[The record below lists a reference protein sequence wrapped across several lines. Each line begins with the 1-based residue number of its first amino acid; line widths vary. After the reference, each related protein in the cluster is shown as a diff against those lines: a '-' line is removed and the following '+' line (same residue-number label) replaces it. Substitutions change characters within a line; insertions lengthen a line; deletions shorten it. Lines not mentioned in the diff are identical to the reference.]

1 MCHVLTDIN
10 KNGGWNKM
18 PYLEYGKIDEET
30 EKRLKELVENKSF
43 RSYWRKKRRFDIAVS
58 SCILLLATIPMCFV
72 AAAIFID
79 DPHGSPFYKQ
89 IRIGRHGKEF
99 YMYKF
104 RTMYVDADK
113 RKAELMDQNEMDGP
127 VFKIKDDPRI
137 TRLGKIL
144 RKLSVDELPQLFN
157 VLRGDMS
164 MVGPRP
170 PLPGEVEEYSDYHKL
185 RLIVTPGITCD
196 WQIADNR
203 NDIPFDQWVEM
214 DLNYI
219 ENRTTLGDLKI
230 IFKTPFAMLSA
241 TGR

>member
-1 MCHVLTDIN
+1 
-10 KNGGWNKM
+10 M

-30 EKRLKELVENKSF
+30 EKKLTELIENKSF
-43 RSYWRKKRRFDIAVS
+43 RSYWRKKRTFDIIVATIIV
-58 SCILLLATIPMCFV
+58 LFATIPILLV
-72 AAAIFID
+72 ALAIFLD

-113 RKAELMDQNEMDGP
+113 RKAELMEQNEMDGP
-127 VFKIKDDPRI
+127 VFKMKDDPRI

-157 VLRGDMS
+157 VLRGNMS
-164 MVGPRP
+164 LVGPRP
-170 PLPGEVEEYSDYHKL
+170 PLPNEVAEYTDYHKL

-196 WQIADNR
+196 WQIAKNR
-203 NDIPFDQWVEM
+203 NDIPFDRWVEM

-219 ENRTTLGDLKI
+219 ENRTAWGDLKI
-230 IFKTPFAMLSA
+230 IFKTPFSMLSG

>member
-1 MCHVLTDIN
+1 
-10 KNGGWNKM
+10 M
-18 PYLEYGKIDEET
+18 PYLEFGKISKET
-30 EKRLKELVENKSF
+30 EERLARIINNKSF
-43 RSYWRKKRRFDIAVS
+43 RSYWRKKRTFDVIVS
-58 SCILLLATIPMCFV
+58 LIILIFAIIPILIISI
-72 AAAIFID
+72 AIFLD

-113 RKAELMDQNEMDGP
+113 RKAELMAQNEMDGP

-137 TRLGKIL
+137 TRLGKIF

-157 VLRGDMS
+157 VLRGSMS
-164 MVGPRP
+164 LVGPRP
-170 PLPGEVEEYSDYHKL
+170 PLPDEVSEYTDYEKL

-203 NDIPFDQWVEM
+203 NDIPFDRWVEM

-219 ENRTTLGDLKI
+219 ENRTTIGDLKI
-230 IFKTPFAMLSA
+230 IFRTPFAMLSA

>member
-1 MCHVLTDIN
+1 
-10 KNGGWNKM
+10 M
-18 PYLEYGKIDEET
+18 PYLEFGKIDEAA
-30 EKRLKELVENKSF
+30 EKRLAQIINNKSF
-43 RSYWRKKRRFDIAVS
+43 RSYWRRKRLFDIVVS
-58 SCILLLATIPMCFV
+58 IAILIVAIIPMALV
-72 AAAIFID
+72 ALAVFID

-89 IRIGRHGKEF
+89 IRIGRHGKKF

-104 RTMYVDADK
+104 RTMFVDADK
-113 RKAELMDQNEMDGP
+113 RKAELMEQNEMDGP
-127 VFKIKDDPRI
+127 VFKMKDDPRI

-157 VLRGDMS
+157 VLRGNMS
-164 MVGPRP
+164 LVGPRP
-170 PLPGEVEEYSDYHKL
+170 PLPNEVSEYSDYDKL

-203 NDIPFDQWVEM
+203 NDIPFDEWIEM

-219 ENRTTLGDLKI
+219 EHRTAWGDLKI

>member
-1 MCHVLTDIN
+1 
-10 KNGGWNKM
+10 M
-18 PYLEYGKIDEET
+18 PYLEYGTIDEAT
-30 EKRLKELVENKSF
+30 EKRLKEIVENKSF
-43 RSYWRKKRRFDIAVS
+43 KSYWVKKRAFDIFVTS
-58 SCILLLATIPMCFV
+58 ILLIFIIIPMLLV
-72 AAAIFID
+72 ALAIFID

-89 IRIGRHGKEF
+89 IRIGRHGEEF

-113 RKAELMDQNEMDGP
+113 RKEELMEQNEMDGP

-137 TRLGKIL
+137 TRLGKYL
-144 RKLSVDELPQLFN
+144 RKLSIDELPQFFN
-157 VLRGDMS
+157 VFMGHMS
-164 MVGPRP
+164 LVGPRP
-170 PLPGEVEEYSDYHKL
+170 PLPNEVAEYKDYHKL

-230 IFKTPFAMLSA
+230 IFKTPFAMLKG

>member
-1 MCHVLTDIN
+1 
-10 KNGGWNKM
+10 M
-18 PYLEYGKIDEET
+18 PYLEYGVIDEAT
-30 EKRLKELVENKSF
+30 EKRLKEIVENKSF
-43 RSYWRKKRRFDIAVS
+43 KTYWRKKRTFDVIVS
-58 SCILLLATIPMCFV
+58 TFLLLFAIIPILLV
-72 AAAIFID
+72 ALAIFLD
-79 DPHGSPFYKQ
+79 DPHGSPFFKQ
-89 IRIGRHGKEF
+89 IRIGRHGEEF

-104 RTMYVDADK
+104 RTMYVDAEQ
-113 RKAELMDQNEMDGP
+113 RKAELMEQNEMDGP
-127 VFKIKDDPRI
+127 VFKMKDDPRI

-144 RKLSVDELPQLFN
+144 RKTSVDELPQFFN
-157 VLRGDMS
+157 VLKGDMS

-170 PLPGEVEEYSDYHKL
+170 PLPNEVAEYEDYHKL

-203 NDIPFDQWVEM
+203 NDIPFDEWVEM

-230 IFKTPFAMLSA
+230 IFRTPFAMLSA

>member
-1 MCHVLTDIN
+1 
-10 KNGGWNKM
+10 M
-18 PYLEYGKIDEET
+18 PYLEYGVIDEAT
-30 EKRLKELVENKSF
+30 EKRLKEIVENKSF
-43 RSYWRKKRRFDIAVS
+43 KTYWRRKRTFDVIVS
-58 SCILLLATIPMCFV
+58 TILLLFAIIPILLV
-72 AAAIFID
+72 ALAIFID
-79 DPHGSPFYKQ
+79 DPHGSPFFKQ
-89 IRIGRHGKEF
+89 IRIGRHGEEF

-104 RTMYVDADK
+104 RTMYVDAEK
-113 RKAELMDQNEMDGP
+113 RKADLMEQNEMDGP
-127 VFKIKDDPRI
+127 VFKMKDDPRI

-144 RKLSVDELPQLFN
+144 RKTSVDELPQFFN

-170 PLPGEVEEYSDYHKL
+170 PLPNEVAEYKDYHKL

-203 NDIPFDQWVEM
+203 NDIPFDEWVEM

-219 ENRTTLGDLKI
+219 ENRTTLGDLRI
-230 IFKTPFAMLSA
+230 IFRTPFAMLSA

>member
-1 MCHVLTDIN
+1 MV
-10 KNGGWNKM
+10 
-18 PYLEYGKIDEET
+18 YLEPGKIDEAT
-30 EKRLKELVENKSF
+30 EKRLNEMLNNKSF
-43 RSYWRKKRRFDIAVS
+43 RTYWQKKRAFDIVVCS
-58 SCILLLATIPMCFV
+58 VLLTVAAIPMGLV
-72 AAAIFID
+72 ALAIYLD

-89 IRIGRHGKEF
+89 IRIGRHGEEF

-113 RKAELMDQNEMDGP
+113 RRAELMDQNEMDGP
-127 VFKIKDDPRI
+127 VFMIKDDPRI
-137 TRLGKIL
+137 TRLGKYL
-144 RKLSVDELPQLFN
+144 RKLSIDELPQLFN
-157 VLRGDMS
+157 VLRGNMS
-164 MVGPRP
+164 LVGPRP
-170 PLPGEVEEYSDYHKL
+170 PLPGEVAEYTDYHKL

-203 NDIPFDQWVEM
+203 NDIPFEKWVEM

-230 IFKTPFAMLSA
+230 IFRTPFAMLSA

>member
-1 MCHVLTDIN
+1 
-10 KNGGWNKM
+10 M
-18 PYLEYGKIDEET
+18 PYLEFEKIDKATEE
-30 EKRLKELVENKSF
+30 RLTRIINNKSF
-43 RSYWRKKRRFDIAVS
+43 RSYWRKKRVFDFIVS
-58 SCILLLATIPMCFV
+58 LIILIFATIPIILV
-72 AAAIFID
+72 AIAIFLD

-113 RKAELMDQNEMDGP
+113 RKAELMAQNEMDGP
-127 VFKIKDDPRI
+127 AFKMKDDPRI
-137 TRLGKIL
+137 TRLGKIF

-157 VLRGDMS
+157 VLRGNMS
-164 MVGPRP
+164 LVGPRP
-170 PLPGEVEEYSDYHKL
+170 PLPDEVAEYTDYEKL

-196 WQIADNR
+196 WQISENR
-203 NDIPFDQWVEM
+203 NDIPFDRWIEM

-219 ENRTTLGDLKI
+219 EHRTSWGDLKI
-230 IFKTPFAMLSA
+230 IFKTPLTMLSA

>member
-1 MCHVLTDIN
+1 
-10 KNGGWNKM
+10 M
-18 PYLEYGKIDEET
+18 PYLEFGKIDKATEE
-30 EKRLKELVENKSF
+30 RLARIVNNKSF
-43 RSYWRKKRRFDIAVS
+43 RSYWRKKRIFDIIVS
-58 SCILLLATIPMCFV
+58 LVIMIIAIIPMAVV
-72 AAAIFID
+72 ALAVFLD

-113 RKAELMDQNEMDGP
+113 RKAELMEQNEMDGP
-127 VFKIKDDPRI
+127 AFKMKDDPRI

-157 VLRGDMS
+157 VFRGNMS
-164 MVGPRP
+164 LVGPRP
-170 PLPGEVEEYSDYHKL
+170 PLPDEVAEYNDYEKL

-196 WQIADNR
+196 WQISDNR
-203 NDIPFDQWVEM
+203 NDIPFDRWIEM

-219 ENRTTLGDLKI
+219 ENRTSWGDLKI
-230 IFKTPFAMLSA
+230 IFKTPLAMLSA

>member
-1 MCHVLTDIN
+1 
-10 KNGGWNKM
+10 M
-18 PYLEYGKIDEET
+18 PYLEYGTIDEAT
-30 EKRLKELVENKSF
+30 EKRLKEIVENKSF
-43 RSYWRKKRRFDIAVS
+43 KSYWVKKRAFDIIVAS
-58 SCILLLATIPMCFV
+58 ILLVFIAIPMLLV
-72 AAAIFID
+72 ALAIFID

-89 IRIGRHGKEF
+89 IRIGRHGEEF

-113 RKAELMDQNEMDGP
+113 RKEELMEQNEMDGP
-127 VFKIKDDPRI
+127 VFKMKDDPRI

-144 RKLSVDELPQLFN
+144 RKLSVDELPQFFN
-157 VLRGDMS
+157 VLRGHMS
-164 MVGPRP
+164 LVGPRP
-170 PLPGEVEEYSDYHKL
+170 PLPNEVAQYTDYNKL

-203 NDIPFDQWVEM
+203 NDIPFDEWVEM

-219 ENRTTLGDLKI
+219 ENRTTLGDLRI
-230 IFKTPFAMLSA
+230 IFRTPFAMLSA